1 LIGKVTCLPG
11 CITMI
16 TVRPEMAGAIKKY
29 AAPVTRFEV
38 IHHQVQYLGTDRR
51 LTYSMLSQD
60 KGLRTLFEP
69 AAVSETVAP
78 QSLKHYLSQRRRWGS
93 NAYFNNYYYL
103 FGNKMIAWTRA
114 AAFIEVL
121 RLTMVYYRVV
131 NTAMFIH
138 GMATDFVFMKVL
150 PLLIVAEIPL
160 LWFIFYTLVLNK
172 MLRRRS
178 GKLALGWFINKFMS
192 CFISVTVFTLVARNL
207 GLQVWGMSGVTA
219 SSATTTASITDEK
232 AATAEAFD
240 EADRLE
246 KADRAASI
254 L

>member
-1 LIGKVTCLPG
+1 
-11 CITMI
+11 MI

-103 FGNKMIAWTRA
+103 FGSKMIAWTRA

-131 NTAMFIH
+131 NTAMFIR
-138 GMATDFVFMKVL
+138 GMATSFVFMKVL

-160 LWFIFYTLVLNK
+160 LWFMFYTLVLNK

-192 CFISVTVFTLVARNL
+192 SFISITVFTLVARNL

-219 SSATTTASITDEK
+219 SSATATAPITDEK
-232 AATAEAFD
+232 ATAEAFN

-246 KADRAASI
+246 KADRSASI

>member
-1 LIGKVTCLPG
+1 
-11 CITMI
+11 MI
-16 TVRPEMAGAIKKY
+16 AVRPEMAGAMKKY

-78 QSLKHYLSQRRRWGS
+78 QSLRHYLSQRRRWGS

-103 FGNKMIAWTRA
+103 FGEKMIAWTRA

-131 NTAMFIH
+131 NTAMFIR
-138 GMATDFVFMKVL
+138 GMVTSFSFMEIM

-160 LWFIFYTLVLNK
+160 VWFIFYTLVLNK

-192 CFISVTVFTLVARNL
+192 CFISVTVFSLVARNL

-219 SSATTTASITDEK
+219 SSATATTTAGTTTNEK
-232 AATAEAFD
+232 ADSAEPFNA
-240 EADRLE
+240 ADRLE
-246 KADRAASI
+246 KAEGMDRMDRAPSI

>member
-1 LIGKVTCLPG
+1 
-11 CITMI
+11 MI
-16 TVRPEMAGAIKKY
+16 TVRPEMAGAMKKY

-78 QSLKHYLSQRRRWGS
+78 QSLRHYLSQRRRWGS

-103 FGNKMIAWTRA
+103 FGEKMIAWTRA

-121 RLTMVYYRVV
+121 RLTIVYYRVV
-131 NTAMFIH
+131 NTAMFIR
-138 GMATDFVFMKVL
+138 GMVTSFAFMEIM

-160 LWFIFYTLVLNK
+160 VWFIFYTLVLNK

-192 CFISVTVFTLVARNL
+192 CFISVTVFSLVARNL

-219 SSATTTASITDEK
+219 SSATTTTTAGTTIDEK
-232 AATAEAFD
+232 ADSAEPFNA
-240 EADRLE
+240 ADRLE
-246 KADRAASI
+246 KAEGMDRMDRAPSI

>member
-1 LIGKVTCLPG
+1 
-11 CITMI
+11 
-16 TVRPEMAGAIKKY
+16 
-29 AAPVTRFEV
+29 
-38 IHHQVQYLGTDRR
+38 
-51 LTYSMLSQD
+51 MLSQD

-78 QSLKHYLSQRRRWGS
+78 QSLRHYLSQRRRWGS

-103 FGNKMIAWTRA
+103 FGEKMIAWTRA

-131 NTAMFIH
+131 NTAMFIR
-138 GMATDFVFMKVL
+138 GMVTSFAFMEIM

-160 LWFIFYTLVLNK
+160 VWFIFYTLVLNK

-192 CFISVTVFTLVARNL
+192 CFISVTVFSLVARNL

-219 SSATTTASITDEK
+219 SSATATTTAGTTIDEK
-232 AATAEAFD
+232 ADSAEPFNAA
-240 EADRLE
+240 ERLE
-246 KADRAASI
+246 KAEGMDRMDRAPSI